1 MKAAKGLTPVAKGRY
16 TCSVGMLQ
24 RHLKV
29 ILRFVSKT
37 DAIVFLTRHGKHDLV
52 LMSYRYY
59 LKSMNEL
66 DSLRRKIDDVHPT
79 KQ

>member
-1 MKAAKGLTPVAKGRY
+1 MKAAKGLTPIAQGKY
-16 TCSVGMLQ
+16 TCAVGMLQ

-59 LKSMNEL
+59 LKSISEL
-66 DSLRRKIDDVHPT
+66 DALQKKIDDAHST
-79 KQ
+79 QQ

>member
-1 MKAAKGLTPVAKGRY
+1 MKVAKGLTPIAQGRY

-52 LMSYRYY
+52 FMSYRYY

-66 DSLRRKIDDVHPT
+66 DALRKKIDDAHPI
-79 KQ
+79 QQ